1 MRFQDNRH
9 LKKWIIG
16 PLAAVGI
23 LTAGFAVSQAYA
35 DTKQDDKILD
45 NVYIGEVAV
54 GGMTEAEAQQA
65 VNGYVQDIQNTKFT
79 LSVNEKSMTA
89 TAKQLGVD
97 WENTN
102 VVEEAAM
109 IGKSGSLIARYK
121 DKKDLEHEPKKL
133 EITFGTDEA
142 KIKKFLSANKKK
154 LNQEAEDG
162 GLIRENGSFT
172 ITGGKEGIAVNV
184 AESAKTIASYIMEE
198 WDTKEASIALNADVV
213 QPRGSK
219 EQLSKVKD
227 VLGTFSTDYSSSSS
241 GRAMNVSTGCGKIN
255 GTLLYPGDEF
265 SVYQA
270 VSPFDAE
277 HGYALAG
284 SYENGTVVE
293 TYGGGIC
300 QVSTTLYNAIIRA
313 ELEVTERYA
322 HSMIVNYVKPSMDA
336 AIAGT
341 IKDLKFKN
349 NTEAP
354 VYIEG
359 TAGGGVITFTV
370 YGEETRR
377 ADREVIFESE
387 IISESNPPVQIQGS
401 SSHSVGYVGVQ
412 QSSHAGKVARLWKI
426 VKEGGEEKSREEFNN
441 SNYRASPKIIT
452 VGTNTSNA
460 EARAYIQNA
469 IASQNESTIYAAAQT
484 AANIAAQ
491 PQQPEEPKEENP
503 DAENPDAQNPD
514 QKPEEDPA
522 KDDNKKDD
530 NKKEDKK
537 DNDKKDDK
545 KEDSKKEETKKED
558 SKKEEAAK
566 DNADQAGKQEEN
578 DAKAA
583 VNQKQAAEAQEDS
596 QAAVNQKQAAEAQED
611 SQAAV
616 NQKQAAHPQAEATA
630 SDNSSRQTAEA
641 GDDSQASVNRKQQA
655 AEAEV
660 KR

>member
-1 MRFQDNRH
+1 MRFQHNTH
-9 LKKWIIG
+9 MKKWIVG
-16 PLAAVGI
+16 SLAAVGI
-23 LTAGFAVSQAYA
+23 LTAGFAVNLAYA

-45 NVYIGEVAV
+45 NIYIGEVAV
-54 GGMTEAEAQQA
+54 GGMSETEAQQA
-65 VNGYVQDIQNTKFT
+65 VNAYVQEIQGTKFT
-79 LSVNEKSMTA
+79 LSVNDKSMTA

-133 EITFGTDEA
+133 EITFGTDET
-142 KIKKFLSANKKK
+142 KIKKYLSANKKK

-184 AESAKTIASYIMEE
+184 EDSAKTIASYIMDE

-219 EQLSKVKD
+219 EQLSRVKD

-241 GRAMNVSTGCGKIN
+241 GRAMNVSTGCSKIN
-255 GTLLYPGDEF
+255 GALLYPGDEF
-265 SVYQA
+265 SVYEA

-300 QVSTTLYNAIIRA
+300 QVSTTLYNAVIRA
-313 ELEVTERYA
+313 ELAITERYA

-359 TAGGGVITFTV
+359 TSGGGVITFTV
-370 YGEETRR
+370 YGEEHRSP
-377 ADREVIFESE
+377 DREVIFESE
-387 IISESNPPVQIQGS
+387 IISETNPPVQIQGS
-401 SSHSVGYVGVQ
+401 ASHSVGYVGVQ

-452 VGTNTSNA
+452 VGTSTSSD

-491 PQQPEEPKEENP
+491 PQQPEPPAEENP
-503 DAENPDAQNPD
+503 DAENPDA
-514 QKPEEDPA
+514 EDPNQQPE
-522 KDDNKKDD
+522 KDPA
-530 NKKEDKK
+530 K
-537 DNDKKDDK
+537 DNDKKDNKKEDPKKDDK
-545 KEDSKKEETKKED
+545 KEEPKKEEPKKDESKKEETP
-558 SKKEEAAK
+558 K
-566 DNADQAGKQEEN
+566 DNADQAAKQEDN
-578 DAKAA
+578 DTKAS
-583 VNQKQAAEAQEDS
+583 VNQKQEAEDS
-596 QAAVNQKQAAEAQED
+596 
-611 SQAAV
+611 
-616 NQKQAAHPQAEATA
+616 
-630 SDNSSRQTAEA
+630 
-641 GDDSQASVNRKQQA
+641 SQASVNQKQEAENGSEASVNQKQE
-655 AEAEV
+655 AEAEE